1 MGKIKKLMK
10 IDKSLSLPKFS
21 IAVAW
26 LNSVFP
32 WHKLCIFF
40 ISLLLISGLNGVM
53 IPSAIAG
60 LNDDRYDGDIFALYA
75 GNGSLVPP
83 KVTLK
88 QAFDRKRP
96 TILVFYLDDN
106 SDSKQYSTVVSQLQA
121 FYGRAADI
129 IALRVDAIPSKSSY
143 AKTEAGYYY
152 SGVVPQTVVFDET
165 GSVVFNQK
173 GNIPFEPIDDVLR
186 KVFKLLPRSESVELR
201 RQPVNE
207 LNTELVR

>member
-1 MGKIKKLMK
+1 
-10 IDKSLSLPKFS
+10 
-21 IAVAW
+21 
-26 LNSVFP
+26 
-32 WHKLCIFF
+32 
-40 ISLLLISGLNGVM
+40 LLLISGLNGVM